1 MPPNESPA
9 RDDIHAV
16 LDTGRHT
23 PGQRRLRRALAVL
36 VILLLAG
43 AVLLWLLPGDE
54 AAVRYETAQVERGD
68 LTVTV
73 TATGTLEPVNQ
84 VDVGSELS
92 GIIETVAVDFNDK
105 VQRGQVLARL
115 DTDRLQAQVLESRA
129 ALQSSEAKV
138 TEAQATVLETRLAF
152 ERCEKLAE
160 RQLCA
165 AADLDAAR
173 AAYARA
179 KATEASARAQVAE
192 ARATLDGKETELAKA
207 DIRSPI
213 DGLVLLRQIEPGQT
227 VAASLQAPVLFTL
240 AEDLAQMELHVA
252 VDEADVGRIAE
263 GQPAVFTVDAW
274 PERSFP
280 ARITQVRFAPRTVEG
295 VVTYET
301 VLAVD
306 NSDLALRPG
315 MTATAVIT
323 VQELHDA
330 VLVPN
335 AALRFTPPQSAAA
348 QPRRRGAFGMLFP
361 RPPMGQRRSNTDR
374 NAGQKVWVLR
384 DGKPEA
390 VPVKTGASDGK
401 LTELRSGD
409 VQPGQAVVI
418 DAVTVKP

>member
-1 MPPNESPA
+1 MPSTESSPRA
-9 RDDIHAV
+9 DIQAV
-16 LDTGRHT
+16 LNTGGHT
-23 PGQRRLRRALAVL
+23 PWQRRLRWVIAVPG
-36 VILLLAG
+36 ILLLG
-43 AVLLWLLPGDE
+43 GITVFWLLRGDE
-54 AAVRYETAQVERGD
+54 SAVRYETAEVTRGD

-92 GIIETVAVDFNDK
+92 GIIETVAVDFNDR
-105 VQRGQVLARL
+105 VHHGQVLARL
-115 DTDRLQAQVLESRA
+115 DTDRLQAQMLESRA
-129 ALQSSEAKV
+129 ALMASEARV

-160 RQLCA
+160 RQLCPA
-165 AADLDAAR
+165 GDLDTAR
-173 AAYARA
+173 AMFARA
-179 KATEASARAQVAE
+179 KASEASARAEVAE

-207 DIRSPI
+207 EIRSPI

-227 VAASLQAPVLFTL
+227 VAASLQAPILFTL

-252 VDEADVGRIAE
+252 VDEADVGMITE
-263 GQPAVFTVDAW
+263 GQAAEFTVDAW

-280 ARITQVRFAPRTVEG
+280 ATITQVRFAPRTVEG

-301 VLAVD
+301 VLTVD

-323 VQELHDA
+323 VRELQDK
-330 VLVPN
+330 VLLPN
-335 AALRFTPPQSAAA
+335 TALRFTPPQTEAA

-361 RPPMGQRRSNTDR
+361 RPPMGQRRSNRAKND
-374 NAGQKVWVLR
+374 GQQVWVLR
-384 DGKPEA
+384 DGNPEA
-390 VPVKTGASDGK
+390 IPVKTGASDGR
-401 LTELRSGD
+401 LTELRVGD
-409 VQPGQAVVI
+409 IQPGQAVVV

>member
-1 MPPNESPA
+1 MSTNESSA
-9 RDDIHAV
+9 RGDIQVV
-16 LDTGRHT
+16 LNAGEHS
-23 PGQRRLRRALAVL
+23 PWQRRLRWL
-36 VILLLAG
+36 VSAIVVLLLAG
-43 AVLLWLLPGDE
+43 SVLLWLLPGE
-54 AAVRYETAQVERGD
+54 ESALRYETAVVERGD

-92 GIIETVAVDFNDK
+92 GIIKAVLVDFNDK
-105 VQRGQVLARL
+105 VQRDQVLARL

-138 TEAQATVLETRLAF
+138 REARATVQETRLAF

-165 AADLDAAR
+165 TGDLDTAR

-179 KATEASARAQVAE
+179 QAAEASAQAQVAE
-192 ARATLDGKETELAKA
+192 ARATLDGKQTELAKA
-207 DIRSPI
+207 EIRSPI

-252 VDEADVGRIAE
+252 VDEADVGRIGE
-263 GQPAVFTVDAW
+263 GQPAEFTVDAW

-280 ARITQVRFAPRTVEG
+280 ASITQVRFAPRTVEG

-323 VQELHDA
+323 VQELQDA
-330 VLVPN
+330 VLLPN
-335 AALRFTPPQSAAA
+335 AALRFTLPGNGTE
-348 QPRRRGAFGMLFP
+348 QPRRRGAFGMIFP
-361 RPPMGQRRSNTDR
+361 RPPMSQRRSNVQR
-374 NAGQKVWVLR
+374 NGGPRVWVLR
-384 DGKPEA
+384 DGEPQA
-390 VPVKTGASDGK
+390 VAVKTGASDGRF
-401 LTELRSGD
+401 TELKSGD
-409 VQPGQAVVI
+409 IQPGERVVI
-418 DAVTVKP
+418 DAVSVKQ

>member
-1 MPPNESPA
+1 MPANASTPGE
-9 RDDIHAV
+9 DIHDI
-16 LDTGRHT
+16 LNTGRHS
-23 PGQRRLRRALAVL
+23 PGQRRLRWL
-36 VILLLAG
+36 VTAIPVLLLTGVA
-43 AVLLWLLPGDE
+43 LLWLLPGE
-54 AAVRYETAQVERGD
+54 ESALRYETAEVQQGD

-115 DTDRLQAQVLESRA
+115 DTDKLQAQVLESRA
-129 ALQSSEAKV
+129 ALQSNEAKV
-138 TEAQATVLETRLAF
+138 TETQATVLETRLAF

-160 RQLCA
+160 RQLCTTG
-165 AADLDAAR
+165 DLDTAR
-173 AAYARA
+173 AAHARA
-179 KATEASARAQVAE
+179 RAAEASARAQVAE
-192 ARATLDGKETELAKA
+192 ARATLDGKETELAKTE
-207 DIRSPI
+207 IRSPI

-227 VAASLQAPVLFTL
+227 VAASLQAPILFTL

-263 GQPAVFTVDAW
+263 GQTAAFTVDAW

-280 ARITQVRFAPRTVEG
+280 ARIIQVRFAPRTVEG

-323 VQELHDA
+323 VQELQDA
-330 VLVPN
+330 LLVPN
-335 AALRFTPPQSAAA
+335 AALRFTPPATAAA
-348 QPRRRGAFGMLFP
+348 QPRQRGAFGMLFP
-361 RPPMGQRRSNTDR
+361 RPPHTARRSNVER
-374 NAGQKVWVLR
+374 NGIPQVWVLH
-384 DGKPEA
+384 DGEPEA
-390 VPVKTGASDGK
+390 VTVKTGASDGRF
-401 LTELRSGD
+401 TELQSGEL
-409 VQPGQAVVI
+409 QPGDQVVV
-418 DAVTVKP
+418 DAVSVKR

>member
-1 MPPNESPA
+1 MPANDSPA
-9 RDDIHAV
+9 RENIHELLNV
-16 LDTGRHT
+16 GHHT
-23 PGQRRLRRALAVL
+23 PGRQRLRWLGTALV
-36 VILLLAG
+36 VLLLAG
-43 AVLLWLLPGDE
+43 GALLLLLPGE
-54 AAVRYETAQVERGD
+54 ESALRYETAGVQRGD

-92 GIIETVAVDFNDK
+92 GIIETVAADFNDK
-105 VQRGQVLARL
+105 VERGQVLARL

-138 TEAQATVLETRLAF
+138 REAQATVLETRLAF

-160 RQLCA
+160 RQLCTTG
-165 AADLDAAR
+165 DLDAAR
-173 AAYARA
+173 AAYKRA
-179 KATEASARAQVAE
+179 QAAEASSRAQVAE
-192 ARATLDGKETELAKA
+192 ARATLDGRETELAKA
-207 DIRSPI
+207 EIRSPI

-227 VAASLQAPVLFTL
+227 VAASLQAPILFTL

-252 VDEADVGRIAE
+252 VDEADVGQIAE
-263 GQPAVFTVDAW
+263 GQAAVFTVDAW

-280 ARITQVRFAPRTVEG
+280 ASIIQVRFAPRTVEG

-323 VQELHDA
+323 VQQLQDA
-330 VLVPN
+330 LLVPN
-335 AALRFTPPQSAAA
+335 AALRFTPPQRDTAK
-348 QPRRRGAFGMLFP
+348 RRGGGVFGMIFP
-361 RPPMGQRRSNTDR
+361 RPPHGTRRSNTER
-374 NAGQKVWVLR
+374 NGGPKVWVLR
-384 DGKPEA
+384 DGEPEPVA
-390 VPVKTGASDGK
+390 VMTGASDGRFTEIK
-401 LTELRSGD
+401 SGELR
-409 VQPGQAVVI
+409 PGEPVVV

>member
-1 MPPNESPA
+1 MPATGSPA
-9 RDDIHAV
+9 RVDIQAV
-16 LDTGRHT
+16 LNTGGQT
-23 PGQRRLRRALAVL
+23 PGRRRLRRVLAIL
-36 VILLLAG
+36 GLLLFAG
-43 AVLLWLLPGDE
+43 ALLFWLLRGDE
-54 AAVRYETAQVERGD
+54 AAVRYETAEVTRGD

-115 DTDRLQAQVLESRA
+115 DTDRLQAQALESRA
-129 ALQSSEAKV
+129 ALQASQAKV

-160 RQLCA
+160 RKLCS
-165 AADLDAAR
+165 AADLDTAR
-173 AAYARA
+173 AAHARA
-179 KATEASARAQVAE
+179 KAAEASARAQVAE

-207 DIRSPI
+207 EIRSPI

-252 VDEADVGRIAE
+252 VDEADVGSIAE
-263 GQPAVFTVDAW
+263 GQTAEFTVDAW

-280 ARITQVRFAPRTVEG
+280 ATITQVRFAPLTVEG

-315 MTATAVIT
+315 
-323 VQELHDA
+323 
-330 VLVPN
+330 
-335 AALRFTPPQSAAA
+335 
-348 QPRRRGAFGMLFP
+348 
-361 RPPMGQRRSNTDR
+361 
-374 NAGQKVWVLR
+374 
-384 DGKPEA
+384 
-390 VPVKTGASDGK
+390 
-401 LTELRSGD
+401 
-409 VQPGQAVVI
+409 
-418 DAVTVKP
+418 

>member
-1 MPPNESPA
+1 MPPIESPP

-16 LDTGRHT
+16 LNVDRHT
-23 PGQRRLRRALAVL
+23 PGQRRLRWGLAAL

-43 AVLLWLLPGDE
+43 AILLWLLPGDKS
-54 AAVRYETAQVERGD
+54 AVRYETAEVVKGD

-92 GIIETVAVDFNDK
+92 GIIDTVEVDFNDK

-115 DTDRLQAQVLESRA
+115 NTDRLQAQVLESRA
-129 ALQSSEAKV
+129 SLQSSEAKV
-138 TEAQATVLETRLAF
+138 KEAQATVLETRAAF

-165 AADLDAAR
+165 TSDLDTAR
-173 AAYARA
+173 AAHVRA
-179 KATEASARAQVAE
+179 KATEASTRAQVAE
-192 ARATLDGKETELAKA
+192 ARATLDGKETELAKT

-213 DGLVLLRQIEPGQT
+213 DGLVLMRQIEPGQT
-227 VAASLQAPVLFTL
+227 VAASLQAPILFTL

-263 GQPAVFTVDAW
+263 GQTAEFTVDAW

-306 NSDLALRPG
+306 NADLALRPG

-323 VQELHDA
+323 VQQLQDA

-335 AALRFTPPQSAAA
+335 TALRFTPPQKEAA
-348 QPRRRGAFGMLFP
+348 QPRQRGAFGMLFP
-361 RPPMGQRRSNTDR
+361 RPPMGQRRSNADR
-374 NAGQKVWVLR
+374 NGGQKVWVLR
-384 DGKPEA
+384 DGEPAA

-401 LTELRSGD
+401 LTELQSGD
-409 VQPGQAVVI
+409 IQPGARVVT
-418 DAVTVKP
+418 DAITVKP

>member
-1 MPPNESPA
+1 MPSTESSPRA
-9 RDDIHAV
+9 DIQAV
-16 LDTGRHT
+16 LNTGGHM
-23 PGQRRLRRALAVL
+23 PWQRRMRWVIAVPG
-36 VILLLAG
+36 ILLLG
-43 AVLLWLLPGDE
+43 GITVFWLLRGDE
-54 AAVRYETAQVERGD
+54 SAVRYETAEVTRGD

-92 GIIETVAVDFNDK
+92 GIIETVAVDFNDR
-105 VQRGQVLARL
+105 VHHGQVLARL
-115 DTDRLQAQVLESRA
+115 DTDRLQAQMLESRA
-129 ALQSSEAKV
+129 ALMASEARV

-160 RQLCA
+160 RQLCPA
-165 AADLDAAR
+165 GDLDTAR
-173 AAYARA
+173 ATFARA
-179 KATEASARAQVAE
+179 KASEASARAEVAE

-207 DIRSPI
+207 EIRSPI

-227 VAASLQAPVLFTL
+227 VAASLQAPILFTL

-252 VDEADVGRIAE
+252 VDEADVGMITE
-263 GQPAVFTVDAW
+263 GQAAEFTVDAW

-280 ARITQVRFAPRTVEG
+280 ATITQVRFAPRTVEG

-301 VLAVD
+301 VLTVD

-323 VQELHDA
+323 VQELQDK
-330 VLVPN
+330 VLLPN
-335 AALRFTPPQSAAA
+335 TALRFTPPQTEAA

-361 RPPMGQRRSNTDR
+361 RPPMGQRRSNRAKND
-374 NAGQKVWVLR
+374 GQQVWVLR
-384 DGKPEA
+384 DGNPEA
-390 VPVKTGASDGK
+390 IPVKTGASDGR
-401 LTELRSGD
+401 LTELRVGD
-409 VQPGQAVVI
+409 LQPGQAVVV

>member
-1 MPPNESPA
+1 MPPNESPP

-16 LDTGRHT
+16 LNVDQHT
-23 PGQRRLRRALAVL
+23 PGQRRLRWGLAVL

-43 AVLLWLLPGDE
+43 ATLLWLLPGDKS
-54 AAVRYETAQVERGD
+54 AVRYETAEVVNGD

-92 GIIETVAVDFNDK
+92 GIIDTVEVDFNDK
-105 VQRGQVLARL
+105 VQHGQVLARL

-138 TEAQATVLETRLAF
+138 KEAQATVLETRQAF
-152 ERCEKLAE
+152 ARCEKLAE

-165 AADLDAAR
+165 TSDLDTAR
-173 AAYARA
+173 AAHARA
-179 KATEASARAQVAE
+179 KATEASTRAQVAE
-192 ARATLDGKETELAKA
+192 ARATLDGKETELAKTE
-207 DIRSPI
+207 IRSPI

-227 VAASLQAPVLFTL
+227 VAASLQAPILFTL

-263 GQPAVFTVDAW
+263 GQTAEFTVDAW

-306 NSDLALRPG
+306 NADLALRPG

-323 VQELHDA
+323 VQKLQDA

-335 AALRFTPPQSAAA
+335 AALRFTPPQNST
-348 QPRRRGAFGMLFP
+348 QPRQRGAFGMLFP
-361 RPPMGQRRSNTDR
+361 RPPMGQRRSNADR
-374 NAGQKVWVLR
+374 NGGQKVWVLR
-384 DGKPEA
+384 DGVPEA

-401 LTELRSGD
+401 LTELQSGD
-409 VQPGQAVVI
+409 IKPGVRVVT

>member
-16 LDTGRHT
+16 LDVSPQT

-36 VILLLAG
+36 VMLLLAG
-43 AVLLWLLPGDE
+43 ATILWLLPGDKS
-54 AAVRYETAQVERGD
+54 AVRYETAGVERGD

-92 GIIETVAVDFNDK
+92 GIIETVEVDFNDK

-115 DTDRLQAQVLESRA
+115 DTDRLQATVLESRA

-152 ERCEKLAE
+152 ERCGKLAE

-165 AADLDAAR
+165 TADLDAAR

-179 KATEASARAQVAE
+179 KATEASTRAQVAE

-207 DIRSPI
+207 EIRSPI

-227 VAASLQAPVLFTL
+227 VAASLQAPILFTL

-263 GQPAVFTVDAW
+263 GQTAEFTVDAW
-274 PERSFP
+274 PERNFP

-306 NSDLALRPG
+306 NADLALRPG

-323 VQELHDA
+323 VQQLQDA

-335 AALRFTPPQSAAA
+335 AALRFTPPQSEAA
-348 QPRRRGAFGMLFP
+348 QPRQRGAFGMLFP

-374 NAGQKVWVLR
+374 NGGQKVWVLR
-384 DGKPEA
+384 AGKPEA
-390 VPVKTGASDGK
+390 VPVKTGVSDGR
-401 LTELRSGD
+401 LTEIKSGELRTGD
-409 VQPGQAVVI
+409 QVVV

>member
-1 MPPNESPA
+1 MSTDATPPRE
-9 RDDIHAV
+9 DIHDLLNV
-16 LDTGRHT
+16 GHHSPGR
-23 PGQRRLRRALAVL
+23 QRLRWLGAALVA
-36 VILLLAG
+36 LLLAG
-43 AVLLWLLPGDE
+43 GALLWILPGE
-54 AAVRYETAQVERGD
+54 ESAVRYETAEVQRGD

-92 GIIETVAVDFNDK
+92 GIIETVEVDFNDK
-105 VQRGQVLARL
+105 VERGQVLARL

-129 ALQSSEAKV
+129 ALQSNEAKV

-160 RQLCA
+160 RQLCTTG
-165 AADLDAAR
+165 DLDAAR
-173 AAYARA
+173 AAHARA
-179 KATEASARAQVAE
+179 KAAAASARALVAE
-192 ARATLDGKETELAKA
+192 ARATLDGKETELAKTE
-207 DIRSPI
+207 IRSPI

-227 VAASLQAPVLFTL
+227 VAASLQAPILFTL

-252 VDEADVGRIAE
+252 VDEADVGLIGE
-263 GQPAVFTVDAW
+263 GQTAEFSVDAW

-280 ARITQVRFAPRTVEG
+280 ASITQVRFAPRTVEG

-323 VQELHDA
+323 VQELRDA
-330 VLVPN
+330 LLVPN
-335 AALRFTPPQSAAA
+335 AALRFTPPQRATEQRS
-348 QPRRRGAFGMLFP
+348 GGGVFGMIFP
-361 RPPMGQRRSNTDR
+361 RPPHGTRRSNTER
-374 NAGQKVWVLR
+374 NGGPKVWVLR
-384 DGKPEA
+384 DGEPEA

-401 LTELRSGD
+401 FTELQSGD
-409 VQPGQAVVI
+409 LQPGEPVVV

>member
-1 MPPNESPA
+1 MSANQTNPRE
-9 RDDIHAV
+9 AV
-16 LDTGRHT
+16 NDVLNTGLHS
-23 PGQRRLRRALAVL
+23 PGQRRLRWLVTAIAVL
-36 VILLLAG
+36 LLTGG
-43 AVLLWLLPGDE
+43 ALLWLLPGKE
-54 AAVRYETAQVERGD
+54 SAVRYETAELQRGD

-92 GIIETVAVDFNDK
+92 GIIETVEVDFNDK
-105 VQRGQVLARL
+105 VQHGQVLARL

-129 ALQSSEAKV
+129 ALQSNEAKV

-160 RQLCA
+160 RQLCTTG
-165 AADLDAAR
+165 DLDAAR
-173 AAYARA
+173 AAHARA
-179 KATEASARAQVAE
+179 RAAEASARAQMAE

-227 VAASLQAPVLFTL
+227 VAASLQAPILFTL

-252 VDEADVGRIAE
+252 VDEADVGRVREDQA
-263 GQPAVFTVDAW
+263 AVFTVDAW

-323 VQELHDA
+323 VQELQDA
-330 VLVPN
+330 LLVPN
-335 AALRFTPPQSAAA
+335 AALRFTPPKQDTAQS
-348 QPRRRGAFGMLFP
+348 RGGGVFGMIFP

-374 NAGQKVWVLR
+374 NGGPKVWALR
-384 DGKPEA
+384 DGEPVA
-390 VPVKTGASDGK
+390 IPVKTGASDGRF
-401 LTELRSGD
+401 TELQSGD
-409 VQPGQAVVI
+409 LQPGEPVVV

>member
-1 MPPNESPA
+1 MPSTESSPRA
-9 RDDIHAV
+9 DIQAV
-16 LDTGRHT
+16 LNTGGHT
-23 PGQRRLRRALAVL
+23 PWQRRLRWVIAVPG
-36 VILLLAG
+36 ILLLG
-43 AVLLWLLPGDE
+43 GITVFWLLRGDE
-54 AAVRYETAQVERGD
+54 SAVRYETAEVTRGD

-92 GIIETVAVDFNDK
+92 GIIETVAVDFNDR
-105 VQRGQVLARL
+105 VHHGQVLARL
-115 DTDRLQAQVLESRA
+115 DTDRLQAQMLESRA
-129 ALQSSEAKV
+129 ALMASEARV

-160 RQLCA
+160 RQLCPA
-165 AADLDAAR
+165 GDLDTAR
-173 AAYARA
+173 AMFARA
-179 KATEASARAQVAE
+179 KASEASARAEVAE

-207 DIRSPI
+207 EIRSPI

-227 VAASLQAPVLFTL
+227 VAASLQAPILFTL

-252 VDEADVGRIAE
+252 VDEADVGMITE
-263 GQPAVFTVDAW
+263 GQAAEFTVDAW

-280 ARITQVRFAPRTVEG
+280 ATITQVRFAPRTVEG

-301 VLAVD
+301 VLTVD

-323 VQELHDA
+323 VQELQDK
-330 VLVPN
+330 VLLPN
-335 AALRFTPPQSAAA
+335 TALRFTPPQTEAA

-361 RPPMGQRRSNTDR
+361 RPPMGQRRSNR
-374 NAGQKVWVLR
+374 AKNEGQQVWVLH
-384 DGKPEA
+384 DGNPEA
-390 VPVKTGASDGK
+390 VPVKTGASDGR
-401 LTELRSGD
+401 LTELRVGD
-409 VQPGQAVVI
+409 IQPGQAVVV

>member
-1 MPPNESPA
+1 MPPNESPP

-16 LDTGRHT
+16 LNVDRHT
-23 PGQRRLRRALAVL
+23 PGQRRLRWGLAAL

-43 AVLLWLLPGDE
+43 ATLLWLLPGDKS
-54 AAVRYETAQVERGD
+54 AVRYETAEVVKGD

-92 GIIETVAVDFNDK
+92 GIIDTVEVDFNDK

-129 ALQSSEAKV
+129 SLQSSEAKV
-138 TEAQATVLETRLAF
+138 KEAQATVLETRQAF

-165 AADLDAAR
+165 TSDLDTAR
-173 AAYARA
+173 AAHARA
-179 KATEASARAQVAE
+179 RATEASTRAQVAE
-192 ARATLDGKETELAKA
+192 ARATLDGKETELAKTE
-207 DIRSPI
+207 IRSPI

-227 VAASLQAPVLFTL
+227 VAASLQAPILFTL

-263 GQPAVFTVDAW
+263 GQTAEFTVDAW

-306 NSDLALRPG
+306 NADLALRPG

-323 VQELHDA
+323 VQELQDA

-335 AALRFTPPQSAAA
+335 AALRFTPPQTEAA
-348 QPRRRGAFGMLFP
+348 QPRQRGAFGMLFP
-361 RPPMGQRRSNTDR
+361 RPPMGQRRSNADR
-374 NAGQKVWVLR
+374 NGGQKVWVLR
-384 DGKPEA
+384 DGEPVA

-401 LTELRSGD
+401 LTELQSGD
-409 VQPGQAVVI
+409 IQPGARVVI